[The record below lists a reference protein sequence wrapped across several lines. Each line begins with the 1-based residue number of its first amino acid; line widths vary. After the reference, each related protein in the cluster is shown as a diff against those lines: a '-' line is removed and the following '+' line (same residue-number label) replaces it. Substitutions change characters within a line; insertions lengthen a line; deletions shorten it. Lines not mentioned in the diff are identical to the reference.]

1 MTGIG
6 GQSDGNA
13 PFLDGYTLLPRSLDD
28 LTDPVLSLFTV
39 PDVLVLGGDP
49 VFAIN
54 ESENADFFQWS
65 FGNGTFSNE
74 EDPELTYTEPGT
86 YNIFLTATDEESQC
100 SDQSTAQIVVEEED
114 AVMETSFKLDLFP
127 NPASDVLQVSC
138 ATAAEMVVRD
148 AAGREVW
155 RERMAAGRR
164 SLDVTAW
171 VRGVYTME
179 VKPESVHLATQTA
192 RFAIQH

>member
-1 MTGIG
+1 M
-6 GQSDGNA
+6 
-13 PFLDGYTLLPRSLDD
+13 
-28 LTDPVLSLFTV
+28 
-39 PDVLVLGGDP
+39 
-49 VFAIN
+49 FAIN

-86 YNIFLTATDEESQC
+86 YNIFLTASDEDSQC
-100 SDQSTAQIVVEEED
+100 SDQSTAQIVVEAED
-114 AVMETSFKLDLFP
+114 AVAETSFDLEVFP

-155 RERMAAGRR
+155 RDRVTAGRR
-164 SLDVTAW
+164 SLDVTSWA
-171 VRGVYTME
+171 RGVYTME
-179 VKPESVHLATQTA
+179 VKPESVQFATQTA

>member
-1 MTGIG
+1 M
-6 GQSDGNA
+6 
-13 PFLDGYTLLPRSLDD
+13 
-28 LTDPVLSLFTV
+28 
-39 PDVLVLGGDP
+39 
-49 VFAIN
+49 
-54 ESENADFFQWS
+54 
-65 FGNGTFSNE
+65 
-74 EDPELTYTEPGT
+74 TYTEPGT

-114 AVMETSFKLDLFP
+114 VVAETSFKLDLFP

-164 SLDVTAW
+164 SLDVSSWA
-171 VRGVYTME
+171 RGVYTME
-179 VKPESVHLATQTA
+179 VKPSLCIGHPNRTVRHLNTDVSPTEACCCSTGWW
-192 RFAIQH
+192 

>member
-1 MTGIG
+1 M
-6 GQSDGNA
+6 
-13 PFLDGYTLLPRSLDD
+13 DD
-28 LTDPVLSLFTV
+28 LTEPVLSLFTV
-39 PDVLVLGGDP
+39 PDVLVLSGDP

-86 YNIFLTATDEESQC
+86 YNIFLTVTEEESQC
-100 SDQSTAQIVVEEED
+100 SDQSTAQIVVEDED
-114 AVMETSFKLDLFP
+114 AVTETPFELVMFP

-138 ATAAEMVVRD
+138 ATAAEMVIRD

-164 SLDVTAW
+164 LLDVTSWAQ
-171 VRGVYTME
+171 GVYTME
-179 VKPESVHLATQTA
+179 VNPESVQLATQTA